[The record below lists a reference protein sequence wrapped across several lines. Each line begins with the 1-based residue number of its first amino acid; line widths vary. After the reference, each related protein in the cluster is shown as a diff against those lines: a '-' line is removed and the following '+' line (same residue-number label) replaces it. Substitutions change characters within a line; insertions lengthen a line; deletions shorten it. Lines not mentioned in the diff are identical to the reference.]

1 MYIKSIELNNFRNY
15 DNETIYLDKGLNVIV
30 GKNAQGKT
38 NLLESVYLASIGKS
52 PRTNNGKDLIKWN
65 STFAKITMEYVKNNL
80 NHRKLEIFLSN
91 SQNKSIKVNGY
102 YLKKISQLLGEI
114 YTVYFSPDE
123 LDIVKSGPNERR
135 KFLDIAIC
143 QFDKNYFYNLNKY
156 YEILE
161 QRNKLLKS
169 SSNAKTIKDT
179 LDIWDEQLASFGS
192 KLIYTR
198 LQFVNILSSIAK
210 DIHSNLTSGKE
221 NLRLEYSGIID
232 TDIKVIENKLLKAIE
247 GSKDKDIALGYTNVG
262 PQRDDIKLI
271 VNEID
276 IRSFGSQGQ
285 QRTVALTLK
294 LAELEVIKNETGD
307 TPILLLDDVLSEL
320 DMSRQN
326 KLMEVIKDY
335 QVLLTCTSFSMTCPH
350 KEIRV
355 SEGKQ
360 LNYKNA

>member
-15 DNETIYLDKGLNVIV
+15 DSEIIYLDNGLNVIV
-30 GKNAQGKT
+30 GDNAQGKT
-38 NLLESVYLASIGKS
+38 NLLESVYLSSIGKS
-52 PRTNNGKDLIKWN
+52 PRTTKEKELIKWN
-65 STFAKITMEYVKNNL
+65 STFAKITIEYVKVGS
-80 NHRKLEIFLSN
+80 NHKKLEIYLSN
-91 SQNKSIKVNGY
+91 SQNKSIKINGF

-123 LDIVKSGPNERR
+123 LNIVKSGPSERR
-135 KFLDIAIC
+135 KFIDIAIS

-169 SSNAKTIKDT
+169 SNNYKTISDT
-179 LDIWDEQLASFGS
+179 LCIWDEQLAQFGA

-198 LQFVNILSSIAK
+198 LGFINILSSIAH
-210 DIHSNLTSGKE
+210 DIHSDLTDGKE
-221 NLRLEYSGIID
+221 NFRIEYVGVQS
-232 TDIKVIENKLLKAIE
+232 TDIKDIEKKLIQALLDSRE
-247 GSKDKDIALGYTNVG
+247 KDISLGYTNVG

-285 QRTVALTLK
+285 QRTVALSLK
-294 LAELEVIKNETGD
+294 IAEMEVITNEAHD

-320 DMSRQN
+320 DEKRQS
-326 KLMEVIKDY
+326 KLIEKISKY
-335 QVLLTCTSFSMTCPH
+335 QTILTTTQYSLSQDCKIIYINS
-350 KEIRV
+350 
-355 SEGKQ
+355 GKQ
-360 LNYKNA
+360 QN